1 MHWGELSMFKAMSG
15 LLWSLLMY
23 RGDAERVLGKI
34 EEARHDYQ
42 EAKKRDAGLYGKIL
56 DERLGALAGQ

>member
-1 MHWGELSMFKAMSG
+1 
-15 LLWSLLMY
+15 MY

-42 EAKKRDAGLYGKIL
+42 EAKKQDAGRYGKDL
-56 DERLGALAGQ
+56 DERLSALAGQ